1 MFLLTIGHQL
11 WHQVVQICPLAVP
24 LLRGGIMYL
33 IRTANDLSMS
43 VCHDVL
49 QWVESKDTDRG
60 SRPFHAAWTL
70 TKSPGAHCINEG
82 TVMLAG
88 GIVNVVADAL
98 VTIIPI
104 PLILRLKMP
113 KHDQVGVLVLLS
125 LGFFVTIA
133 GIVRTYYIWLALV
146 HSKDSSW
153 YSHPLFIAAAVEVD
167 VGIVSSANLPFW

>member
-1 MFLLTIGHQL
+1 MLKFFTSCQNDSANIG
-11 WHQVVQICPLAVP
+11 V
-24 LLRGGIMYL
+24 
-33 IRTANDLSMS
+33 
-43 VCHDVL
+43 
-49 QWVESKDTDRG
+49 
-60 SRPFHAAWTL
+60 RPFHAAWTL
-70 TKSPGAHCINEG
+70 AKTPGAHCINEG

-98 VTIIPI
+98 VTVIPI

-113 KHDQVGVLVLLS
+113 KHDQIGVLVLLS

-146 HSKDSSW
+146 HTKDSSW

-167 VGIVSSANLPFW
+167 VGIVSQATLFPSSILTQASSALAYQHYALSSHPTSNSSAIPSPPQ